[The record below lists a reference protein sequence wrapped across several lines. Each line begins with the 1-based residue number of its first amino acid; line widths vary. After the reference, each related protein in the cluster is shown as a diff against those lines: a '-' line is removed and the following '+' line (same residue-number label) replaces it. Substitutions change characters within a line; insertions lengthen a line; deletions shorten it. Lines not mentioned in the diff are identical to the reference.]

1 MYTKFNQGNKINRV
15 VYTIDILFKFNRLT
29 RNYLS
34 CLGQTHSKLYTPFLG
49 KEKNHTLSLLSEREP
64 GNEVTQSSDT
74 SLYRPKK
81 GLPPPRMNGLHT
93 VVQTKFLSLKQ
104 FLFHDGSLNNY
115 LLLCGEAKWT
125 RVMRS
130 EVKGRFL
137 SSTGSG
143 FKPPRHT
150 FPWVFPRGRG

>member
-81 GLPPPRMNGLHT
+81 GLLPPPPP
-93 VVQTKFLSLKQ
+93 
-104 FLFHDGSLNNY
+104 D
-115 LLLCGEAKWT
+115 E
-125 RVMRS
+125 RS
-130 EVKGRFL
+130 TYGGANK
-137 SSTGSG
+137 
-143 FKPPRHT
+143 
-150 FPWVFPRGRG
+150 VFVPKTILIP